1 MPDGIADFSI
11 DAVCLF
17 INPCIRD
24 PVELLRSKL
33 IRCLLNECL
42 QFRTLKG
49 LKCRLQNHRF
59 VTPEYIKSILAAVE
73 EACQLFKLPECAVDI
88 VTDDKEEVD
97 SPAILPKP
105 EHMAHIRPMENSSH
119 FERALMDF
127 FTPFIY
133 HNALYKHYNLQ
144 PVEELLICG
153 ANASKKFIR
162 WFKSLQ
168 AVVNDSSTSHMEL
181 LNLHII
187 RIEDILSPYFG
198 ESERRLASSFGYAM
212 STVGKGLT
220 CICIEGI
227 HHFQANKDDLTDLD
241 RRLLA
246 TLLLL
251 LDGVSKADTILPMSN
266 VDAKARLKGPLM
278 IVATSDKPSEEL
290 SESLTRP
297 GRLSRTINYTD

>member
-1 MPDGIADFSI
+1 
-11 DAVCLF
+11 
-17 INPCIRD
+17 
-24 PVELLRSKL
+24 
-33 IRCLLNECL
+33 
-42 QFRTLKG
+42 
-49 LKCRLQNHRF
+49 
-59 VTPEYIKSILAAVE
+59 
-73 EACQLFKLPECAVDI
+73 
-88 VTDDKEEVD
+88 
-97 SPAILPKP
+97 
-105 EHMAHIRPMENSSH
+105 MAHIRPMENSSH